1 MQISEH
7 SKRFGTLAKGKTQA
21 FDKIAKHVTATST
34 ESKELTQ
41 EHPTPAHAGQ
51 RQYQGAAFASTDR
64 GSGHVTS
71 IE

>member
-21 FDKIAKHVTATST
+21 FDKIAKHVTATGT

-51 RQYQGAAFASTDR
+51 RQ
-64 GSGHVTS
+64 
-71 IE
+71 